1 MGMLN
6 FACFLSEGIGVAL
19 VGGLLSRRLLEIPLL
34 PVLRNAGAD
43 LYSNLLL
50 FSLVIVAGSMI
61 YTLTYVGKK
70 QTNLKHRSIFVIQIS
85 LSLVTT
91 ESGILITSFSYATV
105 ATSVLTNSRITPILY
120 E

>member
-43 LYSNLLL
+43 LYSNLSLL

-61 YTLTYVGKK
+61 YTLTYVGK
-70 QTNLKHRSIFVIQIS
+70 RSR
-85 LSLVTT
+85 
-91 ESGILITSFSYATV
+91 
-105 ATSVLTNSRITPILY
+105 RI
-120 E
+120 